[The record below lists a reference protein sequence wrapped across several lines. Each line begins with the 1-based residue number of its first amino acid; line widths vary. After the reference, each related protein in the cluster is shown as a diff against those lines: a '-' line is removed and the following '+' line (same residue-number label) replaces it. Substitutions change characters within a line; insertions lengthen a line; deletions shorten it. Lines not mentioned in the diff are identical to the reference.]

1 MYSRRVPFHAVKYIT
16 NKFAFMTWQGNRS
29 SRVHY
34 QELCAPD
41 TVSQK
46 FCQWILRPKAQELS
60 MDPQTQGRRSVH
72 DRTNYFDKAF
82 PIKPRLY
89 LLFNNVQSWMQ
100 HAMDSQEEVR
110 WQYAHD
116 KCMKSNTNQYPIG
129 LVMYNNYSIS
139 VTSKKVP
146 NTRNTQFRSEL
157 RVRTKTE
164 ITRSQ
169 INIFQIRR
177 VRGEGDSLTVPT
189 VGHEFSYKV
198 IS

>member
-16 NKFAFMTWQGNRS
+16 NKFAFMTWQGDRS

-34 QELCAPD
+34 QELCAPG

-89 LLFNNVQSWMQ
+89 LLLSMRNHGCNMLWTV
-100 HAMDSQEEVR
+100 
-110 WQYAHD
+110 
-116 KCMKSNTNQYPIG
+116 
-129 LVMYNNYSIS
+129 
-139 VTSKKVP
+139 KKKYDD
-146 NTRNTQFRSEL
+146 NML
-157 RVRTKTE
+157 M
-164 ITRSQ
+164 
-169 INIFQIRR
+169 INA
-177 VRGEGDSLTVPT
+177 
-189 VGHEFSYKV
+189 
-198 IS
+198 